1 MTSQEQLNAHRALA
15 EGWLGRC
22 LRNREPRGDLYDAM
36 EYSLLAGGKRIRP
49 VLTLECCRMCG
60 GEPETALPLAGAV
73 EMIHT
78 YSLIHDDLPCMDDDD
93 LRRGKPTCHK
103 VYGEALAVL
112 AGDGL
117 LTEAFAVLSGAELS
131 PEQVCR
137 GTACLAKAAGP
148 AGMVGGQV
156 LDLLGE
162 GKALDY
168 QEIIAIE
175 SLKTGC
181 MIEAAARLGAIAA
194 GSTQAQEDA
203 AAAYARKI
211 GLAFQIRDDVL
222 DVMGDEVEL
231 GKPIGSDQEKE
242 KSTFVALKGV
252 EACQGLIQSLTQE
265 AVEQLQP
272 YPGSEFLCSL
282 ARQLASRTK

>member
-1 MTSQEQLNAHRALA
+1 M
-15 EGWLGRC
+15 
-22 LRNREPRGDLYDAM
+22 
-36 EYSLLAGGKRIRP
+36 
-49 VLTLECCRMCG
+49 
-60 GEPETALPLAGAV
+60 
-73 EMIHT
+73 
-78 YSLIHDDLPCMDDDD
+78 
-93 LRRGKPTCHK
+93 
-103 VYGEALAVL
+103 
-112 AGDGL
+112 
-117 LTEAFAVLSGAELS
+117 
-131 PEQVCR
+131 
-137 GTACLAKAAGP
+137 AKAAGP

-222 DVMGDEVEL
+222 DVMGDEAEL

>member
-1 MTSQEQLNAHRALA
+1 M
-15 EGWLGRC
+15 
-22 LRNREPRGDLYDAM
+22 EP
-36 EYSLLAGGKRIRP
+36 
-49 VLTLECCRMCG
+49 
-60 GEPETALPLAGAV
+60 ALPFACAL
-73 EMIHT
+73 EMVHT

-222 DVMGDEVEL
+222 DVMGDEAEL

>member
-1 MTSQEQLNAHRALA
+1 MEFSQQLAAGQARIEEALA
-15 EGWLGRC
+15 ACVQRFPAHGQLKE
-22 LRNREPRGDLYDAM
+22 AM
-36 EYSLLAGGKRIRP
+36 GYSLLSGGKRIRP
-49 VLTLECCRMCG
+49 VLVLEVCRLFG
-60 GEPETALPLAGAV
+60 GEMEPALPFACAL
-73 EMIHT
+73 EMVHT

-93 LRRGKPTCHK
+93 LRRGKPPCHK

-222 DVMGDEVEL
+222 DVMGDEAEL